1 MLSHKDSG
9 FSQNLLTNLFMHLLE
24 GQWILLII
32 IKFNRQSAQ
41 ITKVIYMINDHWKA
55 NDLLININSYWS

>member
-1 MLSHKDSG
+1 MK
-9 FSQNLLTNLFMHLLE
+9 

-32 IKFNRQSAQ
+32 IKLNHQSVQ

-55 NDLLININSYWS
+55 NDLLININSY